1 MKPNSLKV
9 IAVLCTALCSR
20 AAFAQIVPPTPPP
33 GTPQVSPSPGT
44 VAYQRGSEAF
54 RERRFGDAR
63 IAFEEAV
70 RLEPNAAR
78 WFALGQAC
86 RNTSR
91 YTQAID
97 AFEHY
102 LAAPPPSEDPARIAT
117 VRAEVDS
124 IRRLVGRLSL
134 TVTPA
139 TAAVSLDGRAL
150 ALPIDQALVDPGPHV
165 LEVAAEGHRP
175 ERREVNVTGGAAL
188 VLQFALTP
196 VTTQGPR
203 LIIESSEPG
212 AQISVD
218 GQNVGSG
225 RADRTLS
232 AGDHLV
238 EINAS
243 GYEPFRRPVHLGAT
257 GTTRVDATLRRR
269 GLPGWVVP
277 VAIAG
282 SVVVVAG
289 VVTGVV
295 IATRD
300 TGPEL
305 NPAWGTVTE
314 AIRFP

>member
-1 MKPNSLKV
+1 MRPAATWV
-9 IAVLCTALCSR
+9 ILSALLLWKGS
-20 AAFAQIVPPTPPP
+20 ASAQTPPPPTPH
-33 GTPQVSPSPGT
+33 TSVNSQ
-44 VAYQRGSEAF
+44 AAEAAQRGEAAF
-54 RERRFGDAR
+54 RDRRYGDAR
-63 IAFEEAV
+63 LAYEEAT
-70 RLEPNAAR
+70 RLEPTPNR
-78 WFALGQAC
+78 WYMLGQAC
-86 RNTSR
+86 RGMSR

-97 AFEHY
+97 AFEHF
-102 LAAPPPSEDPARIAT
+102 LTAPGADVDPARIPLL
-117 VRAEVDS
+117 RAEIES
-124 IRRLVGRLSL
+124 MRRLVGRLSL

-165 LEVAAEGHRP
+165 LEVTAEGHRP

-243 GYEPFRRPVHLGAT
+243 GYETFRRPVHLGAT

-300 TGPEL
+300 SGPEL